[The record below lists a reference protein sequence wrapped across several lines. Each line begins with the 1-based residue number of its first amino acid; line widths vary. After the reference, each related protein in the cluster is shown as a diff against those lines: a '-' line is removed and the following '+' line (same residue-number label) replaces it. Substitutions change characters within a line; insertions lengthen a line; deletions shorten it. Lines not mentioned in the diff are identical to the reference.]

1 MKKILQLIAVLLST
15 VHGQQGPLPKI
26 NYWVTP
32 IVMSGI
38 LTFLFLL
45 FVAYIGFGLLGDIQT
60 PPYQLQANDEKNRE
74 NNRDWSKIW
83 GNIEKS

>member
-1 MKKILQLIAVLLST
+1 MIAVLLST

-32 IVMSGI
+32 VVMSGI

-60 PPYQLQANDEKNRE
+60 PPY
-74 NNRDWSKIW
+74 
-83 GNIEKS
+83 